1 MEKAPTKAK
10 MATLDRNADE
20 PMSPTPRR
28 KVETPQAADEIRSSG
43 RRPTFSIS
51 KAGASVY
58 QSIEVATVIDGKRTI
73 AQLTNAMAREMSC
86 ALVGKT
92 APRIDVEKYS
102 TGKHKTGKGSF
113 PKPTSVDA
121 ANLLGD
127 LRRDDGPQTTPDGR
141 IRSAPDFP
149 DLHSLMSVSWQRS
162 AVCVRL

>member
-1 MEKAPTKAK
+1 
-10 MATLDRNADE
+10 MATLDRKADE

-28 KVETPQAADEIRSSG
+28 KVETPHAADEIRSSG

-58 QSIEVATVIDGKRTI
+58 RRIEVAAVSDGECTI

-102 TGKHKTGKGSF
+102 TGTHKRGKWSF

-121 ANLLGD
+121 ADLLGD
-127 LRRDDGPQTTPDGR
+127 LRRDDGPQTTPDSG
-141 IRSAPDFP
+141 IRSAPNFAN
-149 DLHSLMSVSWQRS
+149 LHCLMSVSWQRS
-162 AVCVRL
+162 AVCIRL